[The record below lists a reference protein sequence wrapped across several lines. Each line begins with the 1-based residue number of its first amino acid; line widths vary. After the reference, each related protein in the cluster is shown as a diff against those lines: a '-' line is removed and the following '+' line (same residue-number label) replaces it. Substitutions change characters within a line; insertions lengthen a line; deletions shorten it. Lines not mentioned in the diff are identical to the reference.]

1 MDNNRG
7 HPYIRAVIA
16 VAIMLLVAQFFFG
29 ASSVRSIRKL
39 VVLDEAHFK
48 GSSVAITDSGLV
60 FDSLG
65 LKTYES
71 DISMAS
77 LTHGSSIPTVEEMG
91 TTEIFVP
98 SWSGTLMNMVSG
110 TKLIPPDSR
119 LNDSIS
125 LILRFAVNSNDTAHF
140 VLRLKYR
147 LETDSVIISE
157 FDTLFVT
164 GSADIVPHKFYSIT
178 IGKIYYQL
186 PKTTIVFKLSRET
199 ANDNDTYTDKIF
211 TSLFSLKFR
220 RDRLGL
226 NN

>member
-1 MDNNRG
+1 M
-7 HPYIRAVIA
+7 
-16 VAIMLLVAQFFFG
+16 AIMLLVAQFFFG

-39 VVLDEAHFK
+39 VVLDDAHFK

-71 DISMAS
+71 DIPMSS

-125 LILRFAVNSNDTAHF
+125 LILRYAVNSNDTAHF
-140 VLRLKYR
+140 VLRFKYR

-199 ANDNDTYTDKIF
+199 ANENDTYTDKIF
-211 TSLFSLKFR
+211 TSLFSLKNR